1 MQPQIVGRHGP
12 CIYPEEYL
20 KTGRGF
26 SMPKALCK
34 IDFPQYRG
42 LFPDWSGPRPW
53 RFFLM
58 EQLLEARKE
67 SMFPTNG
74 AGFDEDV
81 NVYLSNLL
89 AGFLNG
95 HHDARVQW
103 GADPVLLPPAKN
115 LARRVRA
122 DWYRINADH
131 RLLYLGLMDRGDGLR
146 RRPVHL
152 EMNLEET
159 RNRDLVIGRT
169 CYGLAANLL
178 TGRSCAN
185 APLAP
190 ILRKLEE
197 NFEDYVHVLG
207 VLATRRLGLGALL
220 SDNDLAGLLALAS

>member
-1 MQPQIVGRHGP
+1 
-12 CIYPEEYL
+12 
-20 KTGRGF
+20 
-26 SMPKALCK
+26 MPKALCK

-74 AGFDEDV
+74 AGPDEDV

-89 AGFLNG
+89 AGFLTG
-95 HHDARVQW
+95 HHDTRVQW

-115 LARRVRA
+115 LDRRARA

-152 EMNLEET
+152 GMNLEET
-159 RNRDLVIGRT
+159 RNRDLVTGRT

-178 TGRSCAN
+178 AGRSCAG

-190 ILRKLEE
+190 VLRKLEE

-207 VLATRRLGLGALL
+207 VLATRRFGLGAVL
-220 SDNDLAGLLALAS
+220 SDNDLAGLLAMAS

>member
-1 MQPQIVGRHGP
+1 
-12 CIYPEEYL
+12 
-20 KTGRGF
+20 
-26 SMPKALCK
+26 MPKALCK

-74 AGFDEDV
+74 AGPDEDV

-89 AGFLNG
+89 ARFLNG
-95 HHDARVQW
+95 HHDTRVQW
-103 GADPVLLPPAKN
+103 GTDPVLLPPAKK
-115 LARRVRA
+115 LHRRVRA

-146 RRPVHL
+146 RRRVHL
-152 EMNLEET
+152 GMNLEET
-159 RNRDLVIGRT
+159 RNRDLVTGRT

-178 TGRSCAN
+178 TGRSCAG
-185 APLAP
+185 ASLAP
-190 ILRKLEE
+190 VLRKLEE

-207 VLATRRLGLGALL
+207 VLATRRFGLGAVL
-220 SDNDLAGLLALAS
+220 SDNDLEGLLAVAS

>member
-1 MQPQIVGRHGP
+1 
-12 CIYPEEYL
+12 
-20 KTGRGF
+20 
-26 SMPKALCK
+26 MPKALCK

-95 HHDARVQW
+95 HHDTRVQW
-103 GADPVLLPPAKN
+103 GTDPVLLPPAKN
-115 LARRVRA
+115 LDRRVRA

-159 RNRDLVIGRT
+159 RNRDLVTGRT

-178 TGRSCAN
+178 TGRSCATS
-185 APLAP
+185 PLAP
-190 ILRKLEE
+190 ILRKMEE

-207 VLATRRLGLGALL
+207 VLATRRLGLGAVL

>member
-1 MQPQIVGRHGP
+1 
-12 CIYPEEYL
+12 
-20 KTGRGF
+20 
-26 SMPKALCK
+26 MPKALCK

-74 AGFDEDV
+74 AGPDEDV

-95 HHDARVQW
+95 HHDAQVQW

-115 LARRVRA
+115 LHRRVRA

-152 EMNLEET
+152 GMNLEET
-159 RNRDLVIGRT
+159 RNRDLIIGRT

-178 TGRSCAN
+178 MGRSCAN

-190 ILRKLEE
+190 VLRKLEE
-197 NFEDYVHVLG
+197 NFEEYVHVLG
-207 VLATRRLGLGALL
+207 VLATRRLGLGAVL

>member
-1 MQPQIVGRHGP
+1 
-12 CIYPEEYL
+12 
-20 KTGRGF
+20 
-26 SMPKALCK
+26 MPKALCK

-103 GADPVLLPPAKN
+103 GAEPVLLPPAKN
-115 LARRVRA
+115 LDRRVRA

-159 RNRDLVIGRT
+159 RNRDLVTGRT

-178 TGRSCAN
+178 TGRYCAN

-207 VLATRRLGLGALL
+207 VLATRRLGLGAVL